1 MASSN
6 SSFPVPISF
15 FSSFLT
21 FFDPFGFTSVSTIS
35 TPPPSS
41 SSSDIRS
48 MTSPSGPACG
58 AGRSFSFPFPFP
70 TPWAKFGETFLYF
83 LVALEEEFD
92 AVEEEAVGLGL
103 EKKEE
108 SVVC

>member
-1 MASSN
+1 
-6 SSFPVPISF
+6 
-15 FSSFLT
+15 
-21 FFDPFGFTSVSTIS
+21 
-35 TPPPSS
+35 
-41 SSSDIRS
+41 
-48 MTSPSGPACG
+48 
-58 AGRSFSFPFPFP
+58 
-70 TPWAKFGETFLYF
+70 LYF